1 MAKKT
6 VSNFRSYSFT
16 FITLVR
22 IFFSLAS
29 IPRRCLMALIALTS
43 AYLLIDHFGQIN
55 AISHETNLSY
65 LSYLEPWNGHSPY
78 WITGKS
84 RNYSMT
90 KKNGLWAIENN
101 SCPLTNGLDSTE
113 ENNSP
118 SYNSPR
124 KSGIVVWARRLVVVQ
139 KVS

>member
-1 MAKKT
+1 MVIVPT
-6 VSNFRSYSFT
+6 ESQENQGT
-16 FITLVR
+16 I
-22 IFFSLAS
+22 
-29 IPRRCLMALIALTS
+29 
-43 AYLLIDHFGQIN
+43 Q
-55 AISHETNLSY
+55 
-65 LSYLEPWNGHSPY
+65 WQ
-78 WITGKS
+78 
-84 RNYSMT
+84 

-124 KSGIVVWARRLVVVQ
+124 KSGIVVWARRLVAVQ